1 MLSLRVA
8 SPQLLARERP
18 EIFKRRPHFAVVRAV
33 EKDSKQFEV
42 DQDKAREALQQ
53 LDQQLQSL
61 SQKRTPPPKVK
72 ASDVKLTSDQMT
84 GQVGMEI
91 SESFLSN
98 AAGGLLLFTFLYNLL
113 FYGVIKPSI
122 DGPDSPPKGSI
133 TTQASE
139 AVDSPQ
145 SSPPL
150 LEIP

>member
-8 SPQLLARERP
+8 SPQLLARERS
-18 EIFKRRPHFAVVRAV
+18 EIFGRRAHFTVVRAV

-61 SQKRTPPPKVK
+61 SQKRTPSPKMK
-72 ASDVKLTSDQMT
+72 ASDVKLASDQMT

-91 SESFLSN
+91 SESFLSY
-98 AAGGLLLFTFLYNLL
+98 AAGGLVLFTFLYNLL
-113 FYGVIKPSI
+113 FYSVIKPSI
-122 DGPDSPPKGSI
+122 DGPDSPPEAPS
-133 TTQASE
+133 TTQVSE

-145 SSPPL
+145 
-150 LEIP
+150 